1 MSAGPV
7 AGLNKHLGDKRSRTA
22 LLSSAAMSLPA
33 TTESLPFNDLPALL
47 AAHARERPDAT
58 ALVLGEQRLSY
69 AELDVLADRVAAS
82 LQRDGARPQEA
93 IAICAGTSVH
103 YVALFLGALRA
114 GLAVA
119 PLAPSATAAQ
129 LVGMALDADAKRFFV
144 DGAVLQAIN
153 EAGIAVPAT
162 LPLTR
167 LDAADGQAGL
177 APWLLPA
184 PARPVPV
191 TIEPTWAF
199 NLIYSSG
206 TTGTPKGIVQSHA
219 MRWAHIQRA
228 AMSGYDRDAVTLI
241 TTPLYSNTTLV
252 SVIPTLANGG
262 RLVLMAKFDAAGYL
276 RTAQAERVSHTMLVP
291 VQYQRLMARPDF
303 DQYDLSAF
311 RMKFC
316 TSAPFL
322 APLKADVL
330 ARWPGGLVEYYGMTE
345 GGGTCILQAHLH
357 PGKLHTVGQ
366 PAEGHDIRLI
376 DEGGQEVH
384 EVGAAGEVV
393 GRSAGMMTGYH
404 KQPAKTAEAEWFDA
418 QGQRF
423 IRTGDVGRFDAEGFL
438 TLFDRRKD
446 MVISGGFNIYPS
458 DLEAVLRTHP
468 AVADAAVVG
477 IPSAEWGETPVA
489 FVVRR
494 EAAAETADDLRA
506 WFNQQVGKTQR
517 LAGVRLVGELP
528 RSAIGKVLKRELR
541 EAWAADAAGPP
552 AA

>member
-1 MSAGPV
+1 
-7 AGLNKHLGDKRSRTA
+7 
-22 LLSSAAMSLPA
+22 MSLPA
-33 TTESLPFNDLPALL
+33 DTESLPFNDLPAML
-47 AAHARERPDAT
+47 AAHARARPEAT
-58 ALVLGEQRLSY
+58 ALVLGLQRLSY
-69 AELDVLADRVAAS
+69 AELDALADRVAAS
-82 LQRDGARPQEA
+82 LQRDGAQPQEV
-93 IAICAGTSVH
+93 IAICAGSSVE
-103 YVALFLGALRA
+103 YIALFLGALRA

-119 PLAPSATAAQ
+119 PLAPSSTAAQ
-129 LVGMALDADAKRFFV
+129 LVGMALDADAQRFFV
-144 DGAVLQAIN
+144 DGAVLQAIR
-153 EAGIAVPAT
+153 EAGVVVPPT

-167 LDAADGQAGL
+167 LDAADGQAPL
-177 APWLLPA
+177 APWLLAA
-184 PARPVPV
+184 PARPAPV
-191 TIEPTWAF
+191 VIDPAWPF

-228 AMSGYDRDAVTLI
+228 AMSGYDTAAITLI

-262 RLVLMAKFDAAGYL
+262 CLVLMAKFDAAAYL

-303 DQYDLSAF
+303 ADFDLSTF

-345 GGGTCILQAHLH
+345 GGGTCILQAHLY
-357 PGKLHTVGQ
+357 PDKLHTVGQ

-376 DEGGQEVH
+376 DEDGQEVL
-384 EVGAAGEVV
+384 EIGAAGEVV
-393 GRSAGMMTGYH
+393 GRSGGMMTGYH

-458 DLEAVLRTHP
+458 DLEAVLRGHP

-477 IPSAEWGETPVA
+477 VASVEWGETPVA

-494 EAAAETADDLRA
+494 EGHIDSAEDLRS

-517 LAGVRLVGELP
+517 LSGLRLIDEMP

-541 EAWAADAAGPP
+541 DAWGAP